1 MFPFNDPSFN
11 KDWDEICHWFGD
23 KRHFRPWYDDD
34 ADYNTNAKSYYDFL
48 ARFIRQLDYM
58 ITLMNKLLDENIET
72 LETNT
77 VRMQRDGDWKK
88 YHIENGQIV
97 YDTGGSNIEKL
108 SAYVKISKASLNDIV
123 AKDDGIWSENFQPKI
138 DALNK
143 RIDDLDAKVERYH
156 TELLNLINALTQRV
170 SSLETRVTNLE
181 TRVTNLENALKK
193 LLTNLTNTGAW
204 SYTGSIFGGNLNS
217 GHNLATGNINLF
229 GGTTDGNSFIRCNN
243 GHTENDITAGI

>member
-1 MFPFNDPSFN
+1 MRRFNDPSYN

-58 ITLMNKLLDENIET
+58 ITLMNKLLDQNLEA

-77 VRMQRDGDWKK
+77 VRMQKDGDWGK
-88 YHIENGQIV
+88 YHIEKGNVV
-97 YDTGGSNIEKL
+97 YDEGGSSIEKL
-108 SAYVKISKASLNDIV
+108 SAYVKISKVALNDIE
-123 AKDDGIWSENFQPKI
+123 AKDDGIWSEDFQPKI

-156 TELLNLINALTQRV
+156 NELNNLLNSLTQRV
-170 SSLETRVTNLE
+170 ET
-181 TRVTNLENALKK
+181 LENALKK
-193 LLTNLTNTGAW
+193 LLQNLANSGAW
-204 SYTGSIFGGNLNS
+204 HYNGSIFNGDLNS
-217 GHNLATGNINLF
+217 GRNLATGNINVF
-229 GGTTDGNSFIRCNN
+229 GGTTDGSSFIRTN
-243 GHTENDITAGI
+243 GGQTENDITAGI

>member
-1 MFPFNDPSFN
+1 MFPFNDESFN
-11 KDWDEICHWFGD
+11 KDWSEICHWFGD

-58 ITLMNKLLDENIET
+58 ITLMNKLLDQNIET

-77 VRMQRDGDWKK
+77 VRLLKDGDWKK
-88 YHIENGQIV
+88 YHIEHGNVV
-97 YDTGGSNIEKL
+97 YDAGGSNIEKL
-108 SAYVKISKASLNDIV
+108 SAYVKISKASLNDIQ

-138 DALNK
+138 DALNR

-156 TELLNLINALTQRV
+156 TELTNLINALSQRV
-170 SSLETRVTNLE
+170 SSLESRVT
-181 TRVTNLENALKK
+181 TLENALKK
-193 LLTNLTNTGAW
+193 LLQNLHDSGAW
-204 SYTGSIFGGNLNS
+204 SYDGNILNGHLNS
-217 GHNLATGNINLF
+217 GRNLATGNINLF
-229 GGTTDGNSFIRCNN
+229 GGSQDGNSFIRTNG

>member
-58 ITLMNKLLDENIET
+58 ITLMNKLLDQNLET

-77 VRMQRDGDWKK
+77 VKLLREGDWKK
-88 YHIENGQIV
+88 YHIQNGEVV
-97 YDTGGSNIEKL
+97 YDEGGSNIEKL

-143 RIDDLDAKVERYH
+143 RVDDLDAKVERYNN
-156 TELLNLINALTQRV
+156 ELHNLINALT
-170 SSLETRVTNLE
+170 S
-181 TRVTNLENALKK
+181 RVTNLENRLALVEGALKK
-193 LLTNLTNTGAW
+193 LLTNLQNTGAW
-204 SYTGSIFGGNLNS
+204 SSSGDIYNGKLNS
-217 GHNLATGNINLF
+217 GHNIATGNINLF
-229 GGTTDGNSFIRCNN
+229 GGSVDGSSFIRTTS
-243 GHTENDITAGI
+243 GQQENDITAGI

>member
-11 KDWDEICHWFGD
+11 KDWNEICHWFGD

-77 VRMQRDGDWKK
+77 VRLLKEGDWKK
-88 YHIENGQIV
+88 YHIENGKVV

-156 TELLNLINALTQRV
+156 NELLNLINALTQRV
-170 SSLETRVTNLE
+170 
-181 TRVTNLENALKK
+181 TNLENRLSIVETALKK
-193 LLTNLTNTGAW
+193 LLTNLNGSGAW
-204 SYTGSIFGGNLNS
+204 SYTGNILNGNLNS
-217 GHNLATGNINLF
+217 GRDLATGNINLF
-229 GGTTDGNSFIRCNN
+229 GGTTDGNSFIRTNN
-243 GHTENDITAGI
+243 AHTENDITAGI

>member
-11 KDWDEICHWFGD
+11 KDWADIQHWFGD

-58 ITLMNKLLDENIET
+58 ITLMNKLLDQNIET

-77 VRMQRDGDWKK
+77 VRLLKDGDWKK
-88 YHIENGQIV
+88 YHIEHGNVV
-97 YDTGGSNIEKL
+97 YDAGGSNIEKL

-138 DALNK
+138 DALN
-143 RIDDLDAKVERYH
+143 RRVDELDAKVERYH
-156 TELLNLINALTQRV
+156 TELTNLINALTQRV
-170 SSLETRVTNLE
+170 
-181 TRVTNLENALKK
+181 TNLENRVTTLENAIKK
-193 LLTNLTNTGAW
+193 LLQNLHESGAW
-204 SYTGSIFGGNLNS
+204 TYNGNILNGNLNS
-217 GHNLATGNINLF
+217 GRNLATGNINLF
-229 GGTTDGNSFIRCNN
+229 GGSVDGGSFIRTNS

>member
-11 KDWDEICHWFGD
+11 KDWEEICHWFGD

-77 VRMQRDGDWKK
+77 VRLLKDGDWKK
-88 YHIENGQIV
+88 YHIENGKVV
-97 YDTGGSNIEKL
+97 YDAGGSNIEKL

-138 DALNK
+138 DALNH
-143 RIDDLDAKVERYH
+143 RIDELDAKVERYH
-156 TELLNLINALTQRV
+156 SELTNLINALTQRV
-170 SSLETRVTNLE
+170 SSLESRVTTLE
-181 TRVTNLENALKK
+181 SRVTTLENALKK
-193 LLTNLTNTGAW
+193 LLQNLHDSGAW
-204 SYTGSIFGGNLNS
+204 TYDGNILNGSLNS
-217 GHNLATGNINLF
+217 GRNLATGNINLF
-229 GGTTDGNSFIRCNN
+229 GGSQDGGSFIRTNN

>member
-11 KDWDEICHWFGD
+11 KDWAEICHWFGD

-97 YDTGGSNIEKL
+97 YDTGGSNIEKI
-108 SAYVKISKASLNDIV
+108 SAYVKISKAALNDIV

-170 SSLETRVTNLE
+170 TSLESRMTRLE
-181 TRVTNLENALKK
+181 SRVASLEGALKK

-204 SYTGSIFGGNLNS
+204 THDGDMLQGHLTN

-229 GGTTDGNSFIRCNN
+229 GGTADGNSFIRTTS
-243 GHTENDITAGI
+243 GHQENDITAGI

>member
-1 MFPFNDPSFN
+1 MFPFNDPSYN
-11 KDWDEICHWFGD
+11 KDWEEICHWFGD

-77 VRMQRDGDWKK
+77 VRLLKDGDWKK
-88 YHIENGQIV
+88 FHIENGKVV
-97 YDTGGSNIEKL
+97 YENGGSNIEKL

-156 TELLNLINALTQRV
+156 NELLNLINALTQRV
-170 SSLETRVTNLE
+170 SSLEGRVT
-181 TRVTNLENALKK
+181 TLENALKK

-204 SYTGSIFGGNLNS
+204 SYDGSIFNGNLNN

-229 GGTTDGNSFIRCNN
+229 GGTVDGNSFIRTNN
-243 GHTENDITAGI
+243 GHSENDITAGI

>member
-11 KDWDEICHWFGD
+11 KDWADIQHWFGD

-58 ITLMNKLLDENIET
+58 ITLMNKLLDQNIET

-77 VRMQRDGDWKK
+77 VRLLKDGDWKK
-88 YHIENGQIV
+88 YHIEHGNVV
-97 YDTGGSNIEKL
+97 YDAGGSNIEKL

-138 DALNK
+138 DALNR
-143 RIDDLDAKVERYH
+143 RIDELDAKVERYH
-156 TELLNLINALTQRV
+156 TELTNLINALSQRV
-170 SSLETRVTNLE
+170 SSLENRVT
-181 TRVTNLENALKK
+181 TLENALKK
-193 LLTNLTNTGAW
+193 LLQNLHDTGAW
-204 SYTGSIFGGNLNS
+204 SYDGNILNGQLNTGRD
-217 GHNLATGNINLF
+217 LATGNINLF
-229 GGTTDGNSFIRCNN
+229 GGSVDGGSFPRTNS

>member
-1 MFPFNDPSFN
+1 MFPFNDESFN
-11 KDWDEICHWFGD
+11 KDWADIQHWFGD
-23 KRHFRPWYDDD
+23 KRHFRTWYDDD

-58 ITLMNKLLDENIET
+58 ITLMNKLLDQNIET

-77 VRMQRDGDWKK
+77 VRLLKDGDWKK
-88 YHIENGQIV
+88 YHIENGKVV
-97 YDTGGSNIEKL
+97 YDAGGTNIEKL

-138 DALNK
+138 DALNH
-143 RIDDLDAKVERYH
+143 RIDELDAKVERYH
-156 TELLNLINALTQRV
+156 SELTNLINALAQRV
-170 SSLETRVTNLE
+170 SSLESRVT
-181 TRVTNLENALKK
+181 TLENALKK

-204 SYTGSIFGGNLNS
+204 SYDGSIFNGNLNN

-229 GGTTDGNSFIRCNN
+229 GGSQDGGSFIRTNS
-243 GHTENDITAGI
+243 GHSENDITAGI

>member
-1 MFPFNDPSFN
+1 MFPFNDESFN
-11 KDWDEICHWFGD
+11 KDWADIQHWFGD

-58 ITLMNKLLDENIET
+58 ITLMNKLLGQNIET

-77 VRMQRDGDWKK
+77 VRLLKDGDWKK
-88 YHIENGQIV
+88 YHIEHGNVV
-97 YDTGGSNIEKL
+97 YDAGGSNIEKL

-138 DALNK
+138 DALNR
-143 RIDDLDAKVERYH
+143 RIDELDAKVERYH
-156 TELLNLINALTQRV
+156 TELTNLINALTQRV
-170 SSLETRVTNLE
+170 SSLENRVT
-181 TRVTNLENALKK
+181 TLENALKK
-193 LLTNLTNTGAW
+193 LLQNLHDTGAW
-204 SYTGSIFGGNLNS
+204 SYDGNILNGQLNS
-217 GHNLATGNINLF
+217 GRNLATGNINLF
-229 GGTTDGNSFIRCNN
+229 GGSVDGGSFIRTNS

>member
-1 MFPFNDPSFN
+1 MFPYNDPSFN
-11 KDWDEICHWFGD
+11 KDWNEICHWFGD

-58 ITLMNKLLDENIET
+58 ITLMNKLLDQNIET

-77 VRMQRDGDWKK
+77 VKMLRDGDWKK
-88 YHIENGQIV
+88 YHIEHGDVV
-97 YDTGGSNIEKL
+97 YDAGGSNIEKL

-156 TELLNLINALTQRV
+156 NELLNLINALT
-170 SSLETRVTNLE
+170 S
-181 TRVTNLENALKK
+181 RVTNLENRLALVETALKK
-193 LLTNLTNTGAW
+193 ILTNLKNTGAW
-204 SYTGSIFGGNLNS
+204 SSSGNILNGNLNS
-217 GHNLATGNINLF
+217 GHNIATGNINLF
-229 GGTTDGNSFIRCNN
+229 GGTADGNSFIRTTS
-243 GHTENDITAGI
+243 GHQENDITAGI

>member
-1 MFPFNDPSFN
+1 MFPYNDPSFN
-11 KDWDEICHWFGD
+11 KDWSEICHWFGD
-23 KRHFRPWYDDD
+23 KRHFRPFYDDD

-58 ITLMNKLLDENIET
+58 ITLMNKLLDQNIET

-77 VRMQRDGDWKK
+77 VRLSKDGDWKK
-88 YHIENGQIV
+88 YHIEHGNVV
-97 YDTGGSNIEKL
+97 YDAGGSNIEKL

-156 TELLNLINALTQRV
+156 TELTNLINALSQRV
-170 SSLETRVTNLE
+170 LSLENRVT
-181 TRVTNLENALKK
+181 TLENALKK
-193 LLTNLTNTGAW
+193 LLQNLHETGAW
-204 SYTGSIFGGNLNS
+204 SYDGNILN
-217 GHNLATGNINLF
+217 GHLNNGRNLATGNINLF
-229 GGTTDGNSFIRCNN
+229 GGSVDGGSFIRTNS
-243 GHTENDITAGI
+243 GHSENDITAGI

>member
-11 KDWDEICHWFGD
+11 KDWAEICHWFGD

-170 SSLETRVTNLE
+170 SSLESRVTNLE

-204 SYTGSIFGGNLNS
+204 SYTGSIFSGNLNS

-229 GGTTDGNSFIRCNN
+229 GGTTDGNSFIRTTK
-243 GHTENDITAGI
+243 GQQENDITAGI

>member
-1 MFPFNDPSFN
+1 MFPFNDESFN
-11 KDWDEICHWFGD
+11 KDWADIQHWFGD

-58 ITLMNKLLDENIET
+58 ITLMNKLLDQNIET

-77 VRMQRDGDWKK
+77 VRLLKDGDWKK
-88 YHIENGQIV
+88 YHIEHGNVV
-97 YDTGGSNIEKL
+97 YDAGGSNVEKL

-138 DALNK
+138 DALNR
-143 RIDDLDAKVERYH
+143 RIDELDAKVERYH
-156 TELLNLINALTQRV
+156 TELTNLINALSQRV
-170 SSLETRVTNLE
+170 SSLENRVT
-181 TRVTNLENALKK
+181 TLENALKK
-193 LLTNLTNTGAW
+193 LLQNLHDSGAW
-204 SYTGSIFGGNLNS
+204 SYDGNILNGRLNS
-217 GHNLATGNINLF
+217 GRNLATGNINLF
-229 GGTTDGNSFIRCNN
+229 GGSVDGGSFIRTNS

>member
-1 MFPFNDPSFN
+1 MFPFNDESFN
-11 KDWDEICHWFGD
+11 KDWADIQHWFGD

-58 ITLMNKLLDENIET
+58 ITLMNKLLDQNIET

-77 VRMQRDGDWKK
+77 VRLLKEGDWKK
-88 YHIENGQIV
+88 YHIENGKVV
-97 YDTGGSNIEKL
+97 YDNGGSNIEKL
-108 SAYVKISKASLNDIV
+108 SAYVKISKVALNDIQ

-138 DALNK
+138 DALNR

-156 TELLNLINALTQRV
+156 TELTNLINALSQRV
-170 SSLETRVTNLE
+170 SSLENRVTTLE
-181 TRVTNLENALKK
+181 SALKK
-193 LLTNLTNTGAW
+193 LLQNLHDSGAW
-204 SYTGSIFGGNLNS
+204 SYDGNILNGNLNS
-217 GHNLATGNINLF
+217 GRNLATGNINLF
-229 GGTTDGNSFIRCNN
+229 GGSQDGNSFIRTNN

>member
-1 MFPFNDPSFN
+1 MFPFNDESFN
-11 KDWDEICHWFGD
+11 KDWADIQHWFGD

-77 VRMQRDGDWKK
+77 VRLLKDGDWKK
-88 YHIENGQIV
+88 YHIENGKVV
-97 YDTGGSNIEKL
+97 YDNGGSNIEKL
-108 SAYVKISKASLNDIV
+108 SAYVKISKVALNDIQ

-138 DALNK
+138 DALN
-143 RIDDLDAKVERYH
+143 RRVDELDAKVERYH

-170 SSLETRVTNLE
+170 SSLESRVST
-181 TRVTNLENALKK
+181 LENALKK
-193 LLTNLTNTGAW
+193 LLQNLHDSGAW
-204 SYTGSIFGGNLNS
+204 SYDGNILN
-217 GHNLATGNINLF
+217 GNFNNGRNLATGNINLF
-229 GGTTDGNSFIRCNN
+229 GGSQDGNSFIRTNS
-243 GHTENDITAGI
+243 GHSENDITAGI